1 MVEVGATNK
10 THAFDYERAITPDT
24 AMLLKVH
31 PSNYRMIGFTESVS
45 KTDRDARRCGK
56 TPDAPAAGEDRP
68 ELLVYEDQGS
78 GALHAPDVFGEYA
91 EPTVRESLAEGCDLV
106 SFSGDKLLGGP
117 QAGIV
122 VGRKDY
128 IDRLKKHPLARAL
141 RLDKMTLA
149 ALEATLRLYLDP
161 EDALRRIPTLRMLTE
176 DAETVRERAEAL
188 MAALA
193 ERVTLEQ
200 AHLEIVEETGAPA
213 EDRFPCATS
222 PRSACACASRP
233 ATRKAARSTSSAT
246 ATCP

>member
-1 MVEVGATNK
+1 MCSANTPSPRCANRLPKDATWS
-10 THAFDYERAITPDT
+10 ASRA
-24 AMLLKVH
+24 
-31 PSNYRMIGFTESVS
+31 TE
-45 KTDRDARRCGK
+45 
-56 TPDAPAAGEDRP
+56 
-68 ELLVYEDQGS
+68 
-78 GALHAPDVFGEYA
+78 
-91 EPTVRESLAEGCDLV
+91 
-106 SFSGDKLLGGP
+106 LLGGP

-188 MAALA
+188 MVALA
-193 ERVTLEQ
+193 ERVTPEQ

-213 EDRFPCATS
+213 AVRFPCATS
-222 PRSACACASRP
+222 PRSACACVSQP
-233 ATRKAARSTSSAT
+233 ATRKAARNTFSAT